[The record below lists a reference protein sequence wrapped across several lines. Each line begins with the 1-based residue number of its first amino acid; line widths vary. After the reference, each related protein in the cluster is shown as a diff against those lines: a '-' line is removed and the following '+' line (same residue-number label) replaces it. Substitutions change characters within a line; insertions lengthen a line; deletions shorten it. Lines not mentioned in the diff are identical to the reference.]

1 MLLFNQ
7 QKYLLALLLSAF
19 IASCSFEPAWIT
31 KDNKIKILWQRV
43 DIKDPT
49 TSNEFRLNRYLASRI
64 GDAEDAEFFL
74 EYELSTET
82 KRTALSFDGKAY
94 RIRILGEIKFSLL
107 HSEKDTILLS
117 SSVKD
122 SLGYSDAILA
132 VTAQASERAAYKRL
146 MVLLGDRMVDEL
158 LSSKIMNDE
167 T

>member
-1 MLLFNQ
+1 MLLFNKQ
-7 QKYLLALLLSAF
+7 NYLLALLFGVL
-19 IASCSFEPAWIT
+19 IASCDFEPAWIA
-31 KDNKIKILWQRV
+31 KDNKIKVLWQKV
-43 DIKDPT
+43 NLKEPI

-64 GDAEDAEFFL
+64 GDAKDAEFSL
-74 EYELSTET
+74 EYELFTET

-107 HSEKDTILLS
+107 HSEKDTVLLS

-132 VTAQASERAAYKRL
+132 VTDQASERDAYKRL
-146 MVLLGDRMVDEL
+146 MVLLGDRIVDEL
-158 LSSKIMNDE
+158 LSSKIMSDE